1 MILSTNSKA
10 LLTAGADMLKIGVV
24 CWKRCVI

>member
-1 MILSTNSKA
+1 MILLTNSKV
-10 LLTAGADMLKIGVV
+10 LLTAGAVLLGIGVV